1 MHDKQLSKTPLV
13 VFKRKDYFL
22 AIVHP
27 FSPLLFFYFFISA
40 KPFES
45 IRINISLYITICSNV
60 FIYTKVK
67 LRCVSNS
74 I

>member
-27 FSPLLFFYFFISA
+27 FSPLLFFLLFHFRQA
-40 KPFES
+40 
-45 IRINISLYITICSNV
+45 IRIYTHKYFS
-60 FIYTKVK
+60 IYYY
-67 LRCVSNS
+67 LL
-74 I
+74 

>member
-27 FSPLLFFYFFISA
+27 FSPLLFFFLLFHFRQA
-40 KPFES
+40 
-45 IRINISLYITICSNV
+45 IRIYTHKYFS
-60 FIYTKVK
+60 IYYY
-67 LRCVSNS
+67 LL
-74 I
+74 